1 MSNEWSLREY
11 VFLLFLYSSNLL
23 WKEVP
28 PNFRPTVFSSFE
40 LLMQVLCNDKAELFS
55 LYIFPRHSGSR
66 KKRENQNCVICLKF
80 GCTYHWGEQD
90 WTRSPLCSAHDRQQK
105 TVFDQAAMQ
114 GNLAVD
120 AVLHIS
126 CCRNRSLLRTA
137 GYGSTPSLPFPGTEQ
152 PKERPLRHTKF
163 QTQIRSTNFGRRLS
177 KLFFTTSRTCHPNIQ
192 CCCCHSYSPF
202 HELVGFLY
210 ANGLWIMLNGAH
222 KQYTRG
228 VRDVCVYYLVL
239 SEDY

>member
-1 MSNEWSLREY
+1 MWNEWRLREY

-126 CCRNRSLLRTA
+126 CCRNISLLRTA
-137 GYGSTPSLPFPGTEQ
+137 GYGFTASIPFLFLELSN
-152 PKERPLRHTKF
+152 LRKGH
-163 QTQIRSTNFGRRLS
+163 QDIPNS
-177 KLFFTTSRTCHPNIQ
+177 KLKSDQQI
-192 CCCCHSYSPF
+192 
-202 HELVGFLY
+202 L
-210 ANGLWIMLNGAH
+210 A
-222 KQYTRG
+222 
-228 VRDVCVYYLVL
+228 DVCLNCSLQPPEHVIQTFSAVVATLTLL
-239 SEDY
+239 SMS

>member
-1 MSNEWSLREY
+1 MEGGTTEFQTNCVFFFWAFDARE
-11 VFLLFLYSSNLL
+11 
-23 WKEVP
+23 
-28 PNFRPTVFSSFE
+28 
-40 LLMQVLCNDKAELFS
+40 VLCSDKAELFFI
-55 LYIFPRHSGSR
+55 YIFFPYIFFIYFSGSR
-66 KKRENQNCVICLKF
+66 KKKKRKIRMVSSAWNLDVCTTEENRTGLGAC
-80 GCTYHWGEQD
+80 CTMHRTDTE
-90 WTRSPLCSAHDRQQK
+90 QK
-105 TVFDQAAMQ
+105 TVLDQAATH

-126 CCRNRSLLRTA
+126 CCRNISLLRTA
-137 GYGSTPSLPFPGTEQ
+137 GYGFTASIPFLFLELSN
-152 PKERPLRHTKF
+152 LRKGH
-163 QTQIRSTNFGRRLS
+163 QDVLRSTNFGRRLS